1 MSQTDTMRVY
11 INVPQSL
18 APAIRVGETA
28 DVALAEQRGRVFAG
42 RVTRTA
48 DALDPGTRTLLVE
61 VDVNNADHSLLAG
74 SFVQVD
80 LSTNAMVSPVTVP
93 ANALLFNA
101 GGTQIVVI
109 DDHNVAHYHKVTVG
123 RDYGATVQILSG
135 VDDGAT
141 IALNPSDDIQDGHV
155 IKPVRAP
162 AAP

>member
-1 MSQTDTMRVY
+1 MRCAASSTPCGPERVSAWKMAS
-11 INVPQSL
+11 NGFAVETGQSL

-28 DVALAEQRGRVFAG
+28 DVALAEQHGRVFAG

-101 GGTQIVVI
+101 GGTQIVARMLEKKQR
-109 DDHNVAHYHKVTVG
+109 N
-123 RDYGATVQILSG
+123 
-135 VDDGAT
+135 
-141 IALNPSDDIQDGHV
+141 
-155 IKPVRAP
+155 
-162 AAP
+162 